1 MAYATKLG
9 IWDHFKTHQ
18 PLYVEGEKWAKHK
31 KAQNNGHTIRPIQKI
46 RESEFETTF
55 LLVPCKEI
63 DQIDRY

>member
-1 MAYATKLG
+1 MLK
-9 IWDHFKTHQ
+9 
-18 PLYVEGEKWAKHK
+18 EKSELNTK